1 MSAKQTIKIQV
12 EWNED
17 KLSSIP
23 INAQLAKDSSE
34 VYPFAFVSSEEFYL
48 GQGQGERGM
57 E

>member
-1 MSAKQTIKIQV
+1 MSAKQIIKIQV

-23 INAQLAKDSSE
+23 INSQLTKDSSE
-34 VYPFAFVSSEEFYL
+34 VYPFAFVSFEEFYL
-48 GQGQGERGM
+48 GQGEGEM